1 MNLLKEYKPPFIMG
15 LWKCWELQLENPLFN
30 IQTSSSYSGVKIL
43 REDSFLFSAFEQE
56 LM

>member
-1 MNLLKEYKPPFIMG
+1 MNLLKEYKPPYIMG
-15 LWKCWELQLENPLFN
+15 LWKCWRLQLENPLFN